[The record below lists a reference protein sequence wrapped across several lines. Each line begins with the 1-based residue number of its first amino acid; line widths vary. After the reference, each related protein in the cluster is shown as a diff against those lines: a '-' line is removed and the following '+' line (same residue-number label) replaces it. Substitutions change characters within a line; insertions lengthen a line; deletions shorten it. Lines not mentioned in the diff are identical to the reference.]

1 MNQHQ
6 PFNQKIDNLASLLKL
21 LVKVVDAEKTMI
33 NQDYM
38 QYEDDVE
45 TEFFRH
51 QIKQNL
57 SRQTIKAAD
66 IKLATDFVNKF
77 LIRE

>member
-21 LVKVVDAEKTMI
+21 LVKVVDAETVMR
-33 NQDYM
+33 NRDHM
-38 QYEDDVE
+38 PYEDDVE

-57 SRQTIKAAD
+57 SRQHIKAAD
-66 IKLATDFVNKF
+66 IKLATDFVKKF
-77 LIRE
+77 LSCE